1 MAEKNEE
8 EEDKRKQEYNKK
20 LLKSLERKTLKDT
33 VSSLS

>member
-1 MAEKNEE
+1 VAEKNEE